1 MLFLPLLFIILSP
14 GFLLTIPPV
23 GKKVLMSGQTSI
35 QSVLVHAVI
44 FTAIL
49 YGIKQYKSTKEEGFA
64 PQFDKPEWVNLQV
77 AAAAFGGAG
86 AGILFTNFMGGPQT
100 SAMTVAFISLAI
112 TTCILAWISW
122 SGFK

>member
-49 YGIKQYKSTKEEGFA
+49 YGIKHYKSTTEEGFA
-64 PQFDKPEWVNLQV
+64 PLWGNKNWTNMQI

-86 AGILFTNFMGGPQT
+86 AGILFTNFMGGPSN
-100 SAMTVAFISLAI
+100 SAMTIAFISLAI
-112 TTCILAWISW
+112 TTCLLAWISW
-122 SGFK
+122 SKFT

>member
-23 GKKVLMSGQTSI
+23 GKKFLMSGQTSI
-35 QSVLVHAVI
+35 ESVLVHAVI

-49 YGIKQYKSTKEEGFA
+49 YGVQKYKSTKMEGFA
-64 PQFDKPEWVNLQV
+64 PQWDNINWLNMQV
-77 AAAAFGGAG
+77 AAAAFGGGG
-86 AGILFTNFMGGPQT
+86 AGILFTNFMGGPSN
-100 SAMTVAFISLAI
+100 SAMTIAFISLAI

-122 SGFK
+122 SKFE

>member
-23 GKKVLMSGQTSI
+23 GKKVLMSSQTSI

-44 FTAIL
+44 FTAVL
-49 YGIKQYKSTKEEGFA
+49 YGLEQYKLTKPEGFMA
-64 PQFDKPEWVNLQV
+64 QWDNINWLNMQI

-86 AGILFTNFMGGPQT
+86 AGILFTNFMGGPQN
-100 SAMTVAFISLAI
+100 SAMTIAFISLAI
-112 TTCILAWISW
+112 TTSILAWIAW
-122 SGFK
+122 TKWT